1 MSGLIQDLE
10 AAKRRVEDEA
20 RVLRQWA
27 QTNPREANRDADK
40 HFMHCLTS
48 GAYAKRRYRI

>member
-10 AAKRRVEDEA
+10 AAKRRLDDEA

-27 QTNPREANRDADK
+27 NQNPREAKRYADK